1 MQPITEKNWT
11 SAVKGIS
18 VKEVLFQKKW
28 PMKIQK
34 YMSLHRCLF
43 SKQCK
48 TIHMFNKE
56 IQVFVSTPY
65 MNIDK

>member
-1 MQPITEKNWT
+1 MQPITEKSLP
-11 SAVKGIS
+11 SAVKDIS

-34 YMSLHRCLF
+34 YMHLHRCLC
-43 SKQCK
+43 SKQRK

-56 IQVFVSTPY
+56 IQAFVSTPY
-65 MNIDK
+65 MNIHK